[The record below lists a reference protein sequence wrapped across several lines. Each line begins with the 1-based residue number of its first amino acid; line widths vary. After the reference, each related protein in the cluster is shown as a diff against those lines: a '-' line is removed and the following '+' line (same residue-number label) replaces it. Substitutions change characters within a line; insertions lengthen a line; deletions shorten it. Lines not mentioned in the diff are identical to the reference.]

1 MERLKID
8 ILGVSETHW
17 TGQGKMHIENK
28 TIIYSGRDDGIHREG
43 VAFMLSKE
51 SIRSLID
58 WTPINGRI
66 IKARFHSKHIKL
78 TIIHVYAQTEVSHE
92 DLIEEFYIKLQ
103 EVIDDVH

>member
-1 MERLKID
+1 
-8 ILGVSETHW
+8 
-17 TGQGKMHIENK
+17 
-28 TIIYSGRDDGIHREG
+28 
-43 VAFMLSKE
+43 MLSKD
-51 SIRSLID
+51 SSRSLID
-58 WTPINGRI
+58 WTPINGSI